1 MNEILKLGFRLF
13 LFSLIAAAALAVTNE
28 VTKGP
33 IAEQKMAAKRA
44 ALETVLPNC
53 EYEPIEYEGLAD
65 GSNLDE
71 IFVAKNANGDVEGYA
86 LTASPNGYGGEIP
99 ITMGVHTGGYVTQV
113 YVGSLSET
121 AGLGSRVGDAPF
133 KEQFIGIA
141 ADPDTL
147 RSDVDLISGASVS
160 SGAFLNAA
168 EEALTYTKNTL
179 GIEPHAGDKDAIL
192 AMSAG
197 SGAEEETAASDQNAE
212 TTGAKK
218 YDVNGFQPF
227 TVEIALDGEGK
238 IVSVSVPEH
247 NETPGLGAD
256 LIADASVFESLVGK
270 DVKDAQIDVK
280 AGVTLTSN
288 AINDALKQA
297 AESLNSA
304 AGGVKKYDVTGFQPF
319 TVAVE
324 TDAENKIVSVSVPEH
339 NETPGLG
346 ADLIADAAVFDAL
359 VGKSVNE
366 AQIDVKA
373 GVTLTSNAINEAL
386 KKAAEDSV
394 SGEAAAEMPVIPG
407 DPYTVK
413 GMNKFTVYIEAED
426 GKIASITV
434 PEHNETPGLGADILT
449 EDALSALIGADLSDA
464 KVDVKAGVTLTSNA
478 VNAALERAAE
488 ANGIVR
494 NTSEPAAEQPEEQAT
509 QDASEEIV
517 EGSAKK
523 SYRVNGFQPFTV
535 EIETDAAN
543 KIVSVTV
550 PSHNET
556 PGLGADLLADASV
569 FEALVGQDIKDAQI
583 DVKAGV
589 TLTSNAVNDALK
601 QAAASVQ
608 DSSDS
613 SAGVKKE
620 YEVTGF
626 QPFTVEIETDAEN
639 KIISVTV
646 PSHTE
651 TPGLGA
657 DLLADASVFEA
668 LVGQDIKDAQIDVK
682 AGVTLTSNAVNEA
695 LKQAAGEAK

>member
-1 MNEILKLGFRLF
+1 M
-13 LFSLIAAAALAVTNE
+13 
-28 VTKGP
+28 
-33 IAEQKMAAKRA
+33 
-44 ALETVLPNC
+44 
-53 EYEPIEYEGLAD
+53 
-65 GSNLDE
+65 
-71 IFVAKNANGDVEGYA
+71 
-86 LTASPNGYGGEIP
+86 
-99 ITMGVHTGGYVTQV
+99 
-113 YVGSLSET
+113 
-121 AGLGSRVGDAPF
+121 
-133 KEQFIGIA
+133 
-141 ADPDTL
+141 
-147 RSDVDLISGASVS
+147 
-160 SGAFLNAA
+160 
-168 EEALTYTKNTL
+168 
-179 GIEPHAGDKDAIL
+179 
-192 AMSAG
+192 
-197 SGAEEETAASDQNAE
+197 
-212 TTGAKK
+212 
-218 YDVNGFQPF
+218 
-227 TVEIALDGEGK
+227 
-238 IVSVSVPEH
+238 
-247 NETPGLGAD
+247 
-256 LIADASVFESLVGK
+256 IADASILESLVGK

-324 TDAENKIVSVSVPEH
+324 TDAENRIISVTVPEH

-359 VGKSVNE
+359 VGKSVSE

-386 KKAAEDSV
+386 KKAAEDSAG
-394 SGEAAAEMPVIPG
+394 GEAATEMPVIPG

-434 PEHNETPGLGADILT
+434 PEHNETPGLGADMLT

-464 KVDVKAGVTLTSNA
+464 KIDVKAGVTLTSNA

-517 EGSAKK
+517 EGSDKK
-523 SYRVNGFQPFTV
+523 SYSVNGFQPFTV
-535 EIETDAAN
+535 EIETDAEN

-550 PSHNET
+550 PSHTET

-608 DSSDS
+608 DSN
-613 SAGVKKE
+613 ATAKKE
-620 YEVTGF
+620 YQVTGF
-626 QPFTVEIETDAEN
+626 QPFTVEIETDADN
-639 KIISVTV
+639 KIVSVTV

-695 LKQAAGEAK
+695 LKLAAGEAK